1 MLCCVRQLQAPVVEV
16 EIDDLPHLPRIKP
29 SHASS
34 PPENKRDAKV
44 RPAKKSHHISKDTPT
59 MTLLPRA
66 LYHCQ

>member
-1 MLCCVRQLQAPVVEV
+1 MKLIYPTQV
-16 EIDDLPHLPRIKP
+16 
-29 SHASS
+29 SS
-34 PPENKRDAKV
+34 PPKNKRDAKV